1 MGSAVGCIVCKH
13 EKLMLGQETKGIPLV
28 QAERPPTSEEL
39 RLWDQAMKLAQRAN
53 LLSYGVKLQWLNI
66 KLIHDFAKKK
76 QIALDEPDL
85 PDIADRMFTVLKRI
99 ESLKDLMCQV
109 NQLELGISISKS
121 GNDLD
126 IVKPEE
132 SSSLSFGWVIP
143 LIGVSLVVAGVIGI
157 WQELSDE
164 TEEITEKYNKVID
177 KADKLLC
184 TDSSSEICEE
194 WEEEK
199 ESKGYYKR
207 ESIIDSVKSALVSA
221 GQTAKKGLGWGVML
235 LIPVLALMYLPRRK

>member
-1 MGSAVGCIVCKH
+1 MGASVGCVVREH

-39 RLWDQAMKLAQRAN
+39 RLWDQAMELAQRAN
-53 LLSYGVKLQWLNI
+53 LLSYNVKLQWLNI
-66 KLIHDFAKKK
+66 KVIHDFAKSK

-85 PDIADRMFTVLKRI
+85 PDIADRMFVVLKRI

-132 SSSLSFGWVIP
+132 PTSMSFGWVIP
-143 LIGVSLVVAGVIGI
+143 LIGISLVIAGVIGI
-157 WQELSDE
+157 WKELSDE
-164 TEEITEKYNKVID
+164 AEEITEKYNKVID

-184 TDSSSEICEE
+184 TDSSPEICEE

-199 ESKGYYKR
+199 KSKGYYKR

-221 GQTAKKGLGWGVML
+221 GQTAKKGLGWGMML

>member
-1 MGSAVGCIVCKH
+1 MGSTACCSVCEH

-39 RLWDQAMKLAQRAN
+39 RLWDRAMKLARRVN
-53 LLSYGVKLQWLNI
+53 LMSYNIKLQWLNI
-66 KLIHDFAKKK
+66 KVIHDFAKEK

-85 PDIADRMFTVLKRI
+85 PDIADRMFVVLKRI

-126 IVKPEE
+126 IVKPED

-143 LIGVSLVVAGVIGI
+143 LIGISLVVVGVIGI
-157 WQELSDE
+157 WKELSDE
-164 TEEITEKYNKVID
+164 TEEITAKYNKVID

-184 TDSSSEICEE
+184 TDSSTEICEE

-199 ESKGYYKR
+199 KSKGYYKR
-207 ESIIDSVKSALVSA
+207 ESIIESVKSALISA
-221 GQTAKKGLGWGVML
+221 GKTAKKGLGWGMML